1 MRKPKIPLPFYDC
14 IRNLAKNFIK
24 CGTIGWCMEIT
35 FTALGAL
42 RRRELPLVGQTS
54 LWMFPIYGSAAFFK
68 PVFSLFRH
76 CHLIVR
82 GTVYALSIF
91 GAEYASGRI
100 LATHELCPWNYRRHH
115 WHINGLIRI
124 DYFPFWFL
132 AGLLFERILTDHASP
147 AGGCAS
153 PDINC

>member
-1 MRKPKIPLPFYDC
+1 MIRQNFLRCGMLGWAMEIFWTGLHAFRV
-14 IRNLAKNFIK
+14 RNLKLTGK
-24 CGTIGWCMEIT
+24 S
-35 FTALGAL
+35 
-42 RRRELPLVGQTS
+42 S

-132 AGLLFERILTDHASP
+132 AGLLFERILTDHTSP
-147 AGGCAS
+147 AGGGAS